1 MDKVEV
7 GVSGISKPQMRKL
20 MKGGA
25 INVKPHNIVSPD
37 DAPYRITI
45 GRGKAKKMMGSFGKG
60 KGYRLAVMPNEELMM
75 VEGGKLINLKGT
87 VFDRKLKSP
96 AELRDTF
103 GVTAIG
109 KAGKK
114 AVKGYMGGVE
124 DAIDGTNYVAGVTK
138 RGFNKKIR
146 DSGVGKDIASN
157 LIDVGANI
165 LLPAALGGLS
175 MVAGDPTGISGNVVG
190 SIAGKYIDEAAARKG
205 YGLYKKLS
213 KVGISKKMVKSAG
226 KALLKEAAKA
236 GGEALTAYTGNPAAG
251 IAFEKV
257 ATTAG
262 NRAIESSSVK
272 KTVQTLGAEGKMLGI
287 ELVDDYVD
295 NNFSGN
301 EKRVLENAL
310 AGKYPNAKELIYDYG
325 NSKLEE
331 LNYPTTNIMSGYG
344 IPRRVR
350 GGLRMGGAMYYNT
363 QPYDQAIRGI
373 RRGGSIEGFRV
384 ADDRMTTSAPDLGL
398 PIQTGSPFQRINSPA
413 MSPFIAGSPQL
424 TGFRDNGMMR
434 GGSFYPAGRMGG
446 SFVPSG

>member
-7 GVSGISKPQMRKL
+7 GISGISKPQFSKL
-20 MKGGA
+20 KKGGA

-37 DAPYRITI
+37 DAPYRITM

-60 KGYRLAVMPNEELMM
+60 KGYRLAVMPNEEIMM
-75 VEGGKLINLKGT
+75 MEGGKVKSSAEINRAI
-87 VFDRKLKSP
+87 RK
-96 AELRDTF
+96 T
-103 GVTAIG
+103 
-109 KAGKK
+109 GKK
-114 AVKGYMGGVE
+114 AVKGYLGGVE

-138 RGFNKKIR
+138 RGFNRKLV

-251 IAFEKV
+251 IAFERV

-272 KTVQTLGAEGKMLGI
+272 KTVQSLGPEARQLGI

-301 EKRVLENAL
+301 EKRVLESAL

-331 LNYPTTNIMSGYG
+331 LNYPTSNVMMGYG

-373 RRGGSIEGFRV
+373 RRGGNIDGFRV
-384 ADDRMTTSAPDLGL
+384 ADDRTTTSAPDLGL

-424 TGFRDNGMMR
+424 TGFREGGRM

>member
-7 GVSGISKPQMRKL
+7 GITGISKPQFSKL
-20 MKGGA
+20 RKGGA
-25 INVKPHNIVSPD
+25 INVKPFNIVSPD
-37 DAPYRITI
+37 DAPYRITM

-60 KGYRLAVMPNEELMM
+60 KGYRLAVMPNEEIMM
-75 VEGGKLINLKGT
+75 MEGGKLINIKGT
-87 VFDRKLKSP
+87 VFDRKFKSP

-103 GVTAIG
+103 GVTAVG

-114 AVKGYMGGVE
+114 AVKGYIGGVE
-124 DAIDGTNYVAGVTK
+124 DAIDGTNYVSGVTK
-138 RGFNKKIR
+138 RGFNRKIR
-146 DSGVGKDIASN
+146 DSGVGKEIAKN

-165 LLPAALGGLS
+165 VLPAALGGLS
-175 MVAGDPTGISGNVVG
+175 MLAGDPTGISGNMVG
-190 SIAGKYIDEAAARKG
+190 SVAGKYIDEAAARKG
-205 YGLYKKLS
+205 YGVYKKLS

-251 IAFEKV
+251 VMFEKV

-272 KTVQTLGAEGKMLGI
+272 KTVASLGPEAKMLGI

-301 EKRVLENAL
+301 EKRVLEGAL
-310 AGKYPNAKELIYDYG
+310 AGKYPNARELIYDYG

-331 LNYPTTNIMSGYG
+331 LNPPSVNAFAGYG

-350 GGLRMGGAMYYNT
+350 GGLRMGGAMYSNT
-363 QPYDQAIRGI
+363 QPYDQAMRTI
-373 RRGGSIEGFRV
+373 RRGGNIDGFRV

-434 GGSFYPAGRMGG
+434 GGSFYAAGRMGG
-446 SFVPSG
+446 SFLPA

>member
-1 MDKVEV
+1 MSDLVEH
-7 GVSGISKPQMRKL
+7 GVSVSRGQLSKLR
-20 MKGGA
+20 KGGA
-25 INVKPHNIVSPD
+25 INVRRPNIVSSD
-37 DAPYRITI
+37 DAPIRVRM
-45 GRGKAKKMMGSFGKG
+45 GRGRSKKMMNALAKDRGF
-60 KGYRLAVMPNEELMM
+60 RLAVMPNEDLIEMTQ
-75 VEGGKLINLKGT
+75 GGKISLKGT
-87 VFDRKLKSP
+87 VFDRKFKSP

-114 AVKGYMGGVE
+114 AVKGYIGGVE

-138 RGFNKKIR
+138 RGFNKKIV

-213 KVGISKKMVKSAG
+213 KVGISKKQVKSAG

-262 NRAIESSSVK
+262 NKAIDSSSVK
-272 KTVQTLGAEGKMLGI
+272 KTVQSLGPEAKMLAI
-287 ELVDDYVD
+287 ELVDDYAD
-295 NNFSGN
+295 EHLSGVERRTV
-301 EKRVLENAL
+301 EKAL
-310 AGKYPNAKELIYDYG
+310 AGKYPNARELIYDYG

-331 LNYPTTNIMSGYG
+331 LNPPQVSEYNALLGYG
-344 IPRRVR
+344 IRRTR
-350 GGLRMGGAMYYNT
+350 TGLRMGGRMGCGGAPIR
-363 QPYDQAIRGI
+363 QPLRSRMVGMGMGSVDDMVLPPQAPTPMVQVGGPQIQMFAAANSPFL
-373 RRGGSIEGFRV
+373 GGSPLL
-384 ADDRMTTSAPDLGL
+384 AK
-398 PIQTGSPFQRINSPA
+398 PIV
-413 MSPFIAGSPQL
+413 
-424 TGFRDNGMMR
+424 
-434 GGSFYPAGRMGG
+434 GGSFRPAGGSYTGG

>member
-60 KGYRLAVMPNEELMM
+60 KGYRLAVMPNEEVMM
-75 VEGGKLINLKGT
+75 IEGGKVKSSAEINRAI
-87 VFDRKLKSP
+87 RK
-96 AELRDTF
+96 T
-103 GVTAIG
+103 
-109 KAGKK
+109 GKK
-114 AVKGYMGGVE
+114 AVKGYMGGGE
-124 DAIDGTNYVAGVTK
+124 DANDGTNYVAGVTK
-138 RGFNKKIR
+138 RGFNRKLV

-272 KTVQTLGAEGKMLGI
+272 KTVQSLGPEARQLGI

-301 EKRVLENAL
+301 EKRVLESAL

-331 LNYPTTNIMSGYG
+331 LNYPSANIMSGYG

-373 RRGGSIEGFRV
+373 RRGSGMEGFRV
-384 ADDRMTTSAPDLGL
+384 ADDRVVTPAPNLGL

-424 TGFRDNGMMR
+424 TGFREGGRM

>member
-25 INVKPHNIVSPD
+25 INVKPHNIISPD
-37 DAPYRITI
+37 DAPYRIKM

-60 KGYRLAVMPNEELMM
+60 KGYRLAVMPNEEVVMI
-75 VEGGKLINLKGT
+75 EGGKVKSSAEIN
-87 VFDRKLKSP
+87 R
-96 AELRDTF
+96 
-103 GVTAIG
+103 AIRN
-109 KAGKK
+109 ASKK
-114 AVKGYMGGVE
+114 AVKGYLGGVQE
-124 DAIDGTNYVAGVTK
+124 GIDGTNYVAGVTK
-138 RGFNKKIR
+138 RGFNREIR
-146 DSGVGKDIASN
+146 DSGVGKQMAKD
-157 LIDVGANI
+157 LIDIGATMV
-165 LLPAALGGLS
+165 LPAATGVLGEALLPGPLGAALGS
-175 MVAGDPTGISGNVVG
+175 TTGA
-190 SIAGKYIDEAAARKG
+190 IAGKYISEAAERKG
-205 YGLYKKLS
+205 YGMYKKLS

-226 KALLKEAAKA
+226 KALLKEAAKV
-236 GGEALTAYTGNPAAG
+236 GGDALTAYTGNPMAG
-251 IAFEKV
+251 AAFEKV
-257 ATTAG
+257 AVTAG
-262 NRAIESSSVK
+262 NKAIDTSSVK
-272 KTVQTLGAEGKMLGI
+272 KTVKSLGPEAKQLGI

-301 EKRVLENAL
+301 EKRVLESAL

-331 LNYPTTNIMSGYG
+331 LNYPTSNVMMGYG

-350 GGLRMGGAMYYNT
+350 GGLRMGGAMPYNT
-363 QPYDQAIRGI
+363 QPYDQAMRYIRS
-373 RRGGSIEGFRV
+373 GGSIEGFKV
-384 ADDRMTTSAPDLGL
+384 ADNRVVTSAPDLGL

>member
-25 INVKPHNIVSPD
+25 INVKPGNIVSPD
-37 DAPYRITI
+37 DAPYRITM

-60 KGYRLAVMPNEELMM
+60 KGYRLAVMPNEEIMM
-75 VEGGKLINLKGT
+75 MEGGKLINIKGT

-114 AVKGYMGGVE
+114 AVKEGV
-124 DAIDGTNYVAGVTK
+124 DGTNYVAGVTK
-138 RGFNKKIR
+138 RGFNRKIR
-146 DSGVGKDIASN
+146 DSGVGKEIAKD
-157 LIDVGANI
+157 LIDIGTNVV
-165 LLPAALGGLS
+165 LPTALGGLS
-175 MVAGDPTGISGNVVG
+175 MLAGDATGMSGNMAG
-190 SIAGKYIDEAAARKG
+190 QIAGKYINEAAARKG

-213 KVGISKKMVKSAG
+213 KVGISKKQVKSAG

-272 KTVQTLGAEGKMLGI
+272 KTVASLGPEAKMLGI

-301 EKRVLENAL
+301 EKRVLESAL

-331 LNYPTTNIMSGYG
+331 LNYPSVNIMSGYG

-350 GGLRMGGAMYYNT
+350 GGLRMGGAMYSNT
-363 QPYDQAIRGI
+363 LPYDMSIRSI
-373 RRGGSIEGFRV
+373 RRGSGVEGFKV
-384 ADDRMTTSAPDLGL
+384 ADDRMVTPAPDLGL

-424 TGFRDNGMMR
+424 TGFRDNGR
-434 GGSFYPAGRMGG
+434 IGGSFYPAGKIGG
-446 SFVPSG
+446 SFVPSGI